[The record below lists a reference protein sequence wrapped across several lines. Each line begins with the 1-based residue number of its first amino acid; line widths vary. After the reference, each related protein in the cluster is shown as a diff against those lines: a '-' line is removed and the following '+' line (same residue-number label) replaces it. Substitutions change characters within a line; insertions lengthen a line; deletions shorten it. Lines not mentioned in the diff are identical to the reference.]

1 MAEDESESR
10 SQDSPEKGPVSS
22 GDEAARAVRE
32 VLEDQADRKA
42 RQEQASRRKKKKRLL
57 PLPLVATLWGVA
69 CLVVWVATP
78 EFLLPEPLPE
88 PSPARVEAGLRME
101 MLALVQEINE
111 FRDETGTVPESLD
124 LVSEAPAPYLRYTP
138 LPPESYRLTGA
149 REGAEI
155 VYQSG
160 TPVEEFRG
168 NAREIIQSPMGDAS

>member
-10 SQDSPEKGPVSS
+10 SRDSREQQPVSS
-22 GDEAARAVRE
+22 GDETARAVRD

-42 RQEQASRRKKKKRLL
+42 RQKDASRRKKKRLL
-57 PLPLVATLWGVA
+57 PLPLVATFWGVA

-88 PSPARVEAGLRME
+88 PSPARIEAGLRME
-101 MLALVQEINE
+101 MLGLVQEINE
-111 FRDETGTVPESLD
+111 FRDETGTVPESLE
-124 LVSEAPAPYLRYTP
+124 LISEDRSPYLRYTP
-138 LPPESYRLTGA
+138 LPPTSYRLTGA
-149 REGAEI
+149 RAETEI

-168 NAREIIQSPMGDAS
+168 NAREVIESRVEADS